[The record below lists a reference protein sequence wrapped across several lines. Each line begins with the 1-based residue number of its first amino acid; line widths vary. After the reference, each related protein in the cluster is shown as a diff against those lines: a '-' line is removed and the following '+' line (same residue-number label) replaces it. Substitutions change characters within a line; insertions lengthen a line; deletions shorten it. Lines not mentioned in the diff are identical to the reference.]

1 MRARVLTARAGQA
14 QGHAK
19 VIISVSLLLCSI
31 CGLESE
37 AVVSEPPFFA
47 GGACLVEPPD
57 CPLLPRHGIIEEDRE
72 PRHRLPRE
80 LARALEVG
88 RQTVL
93 ISETDGGRMRGACA
107 SHLEAHREQQVLGGG
122 GVLIRRLVVAR
133 RGEA

>member
-1 MRARVLTARAGQA
+1 M
-14 QGHAK
+14 
-19 VIISVSLLLCSI
+19 
-31 CGLESE
+31 
-37 AVVSEPPFFA
+37 SEPPFFA

-93 ISETDGGRMRGACA
+93 ISETAGGGRMRGACA
-107 SHLEAHREQQVLGGG
+107 SHLEAHREQKVLGGG